1 MDKNNI
7 IGLLLI
13 FALLFLWTRF
23 NAPSEAE
30 RIAQQQQDSIQRVT
44 DSIANAKIAAAKTEV
59 EIVKNQVVEP
69 AKNDSSKIAENND
82 LFGVFAPSSFG
93 NEKIDSIENEVF
105 KIFFTSKGG
114 RIKEVVL
121 KNYGKTLLDS
131 LQDEY
136 IVPVRLLE
144 NEKNRFEYILPVI
157 GTQRGTVNTGELF
170 FKADKSSNSIVY
182 RADAGDGRYF
192 EQKYTFSPDTYNIGY
207 EVKLVGLNNYVNPPS
222 GVVKLKWVNWL
233 DKIEKSVRYERPL
246 TSIYFKPLDDDTDN
260 CSCTGDDQEDADG
273 RKIKWVSNVNQF
285 FNSTLIADDYFKSAD
300 MEIEMPPEE
309 APELKKM
316 VTNFAVPIGG
326 DSGNSVSM
334 NFYIGPNVY
343 EQLLTYNLGLE
354 EVIPYGRSV
363 LGTVNRHFIRPIFE
377 FISRFIGSKGVVILI
392 LTFLVKLVLYP
403 LTYKM
408 LHSQSKMAA
417 LKPQLAKMKEKHP
430 DDQQKQQMESMKL
443 YREFGVNPLGG
454 CFPIALQMPIW
465 FALYRFFPASIE
477 FRQASFLWATD
488 LSSYDVFWKLP
499 FELPLGMGAHISM
512 FTLLWALTT
521 VIYTFYNSKHMDMSA
536 NPMMK
541 YMQYLMPIM
550 FLGFFN
556 SYASGLTCYLFFS
569 NIFNIG
575 QTIITKNFIINQ
587 DKIKRE
593 LEAYKKKPKKKGGF
607 SQRLETAM
615 KDAQKQQ
622 AEKEGKKGKKGKK

>member
-23 NAPSEAE
+23 NSPTEAE
-30 RIAQQQQDSIQRVT
+30 IAAQRTQDSIQQVEDAKLNTALLEAKMEKQKEEQEKEVT
-44 DSIANAKIAAAKTEV
+44 V
-59 EIVKNQVVEP
+59 
-69 AKNDSSKIAENND
+69 KNDSASMAERST
-82 LFGVFAPSSFG
+82 LYGVFAPSSIG
-93 NEKIDSIENEVF
+93 EEKIESIENDVF
-105 KIFFTSKGG
+105 TVYFTNKGG
-114 RIKEVVL
+114 RVKEVVL
-121 KNYGKTLLDS
+121 KNYSKILLDS

-136 IVPVRLLE
+136 KVPLRLLE
-144 NEKNRFEYILPVI
+144 NEKNRFEYILPVADS
-157 GTQRGTVNTGELF
+157 QRGSVNTGELYF
-170 FKADKSSNSIVY
+170 DADKSPNSIVF
-182 RADAGDGRYF
+182 RADAGDGKYF
-192 EQKYTFSPDTYNIGY
+192 EQKYTISPDNYNIDY
-207 EVKLVGLNNYVNPPS
+207 EVKLVGLEKYVNPS
-222 GVVKLKWVNWL
+222 TGTVNLKWVNWL
-233 DKIEKSVRYERPL
+233 DKIERSVRYETNY
-246 TSIYFKPLDDDTDN
+246 TSTYYKILDDDTDN
-260 CSCTGDDQEDADG
+260 CSCTGEDSEDANG
-273 RKIKWVSNVNQF
+273 EKLKWVSNVNQF
-285 FNSTLIADDYFKSAD
+285 FNSTLIADNYFKSAQMD
-300 MEIEMPPEE
+300 IEMPPEK
-309 APELKKM
+309 APELKKLT
-316 VTNFAVPIGG
+316 TNFVLPLGG
-326 DSGNSVSM
+326 ESGNSASM
-334 NFYIGPNVY
+334 KLYVGPNKY
-343 EQLLTYNLGLE
+343 DDLAAYNLDLQE
-354 EVIPYGRSV
+354 IIPYGTSV
-363 LGTVNRHFIRPIFE
+363 FGTVNRHIIRPMFD
-377 FISRFIGSKGVVILI
+377 FLSRFIGSKGIVILV
-392 LTFLVKLVLYP
+392 LTLLVKLVLYP

-488 LSSYDVFWKLP
+488 LSSFDVFWKLP

-541 YMQYLMPIM
+541 YMQYFMPIM

-569 NIFNIG
+569 NIFNIA
-575 QTIITKNFIINQ
+575 QTIITKNFIIDQ

-593 LEAYKKKPKKKGGF
+593 LDAYKKKPKKKGGF

-615 KDAQKQQ
+615 REAQKQQ
-622 AEKEGKKGKKGKK
+622 SEKESKKNKKGK

>member
-13 FALLFLWTRF
+13 FGLLFLWTRF
-23 NAPSEAE
+23 NAPSEADI
-30 RIAQQQQDSIQRVT
+30 IAQQQQDSIQRVT
-44 DSIANAKIAAAKTEV
+44 DSLLNANLERAKKESESLEKQEV
-59 EIVKNQVVEP
+59 EKVES
-69 AKNDSSKIAENND
+69 DSVRNEKLGS
-82 LFGVFAPSSFG
+82 LFGVFAPSGSG
-93 NEKIDSIENEVF
+93 EEKIDFIENDVF
-105 KIFFTSKGG
+105 KVYFTNKGG

-121 KNYGKTLLDS
+121 KDYSKVLLDS

-136 IVPVRLLE
+136 KVPLRLLE
-144 NEKNRFEYILPVI
+144 NEKNRFEYILPVSDA
-157 GTQRGTVNTGELF
+157 QRGTVNTGELYF
-170 FKADKSSNSIVY
+170 TAHKSSNSIVF
-182 RADAGDGRYF
+182 RANAGEGKYF
-192 EQKYTFSPDTYNIGY
+192 EQKYTLSPDSYNIDY
-207 EVKLVGLNNYVNPPS
+207 DVKLVGLNNYVNPSS

-233 DKIEKSVRYERPL
+233 DKIERSVRYETNY
-246 TSIYFKPLDDDTDN
+246 TSIYYKILDDDTDN
-260 CSCTGDDQEDADG
+260 CSCTGDDIEDADG
-273 RKIKWVSNVNQF
+273 EKLKWVSNSNQF
-285 FNSTLIADDYFKSAD
+285 FNSTLIADKFFKSAL
-300 MEIEMPPEE
+300 MEIEIPPED

-316 VTNFAVPIGG
+316 VTNFALPLGG
-326 DSGNSVSM
+326 DNGNSASM
-334 NFYIGPNVY
+334 SFYIGPNKY
-343 EQLLTYNLGLE
+343 SLLEAYDLDLE
-354 EVIPYGRSV
+354 EIIPYGTSIF
-363 LGTVNRHFIRPIFE
+363 GTVNRHIIRPIFE
-377 FISRFIGSKGVVILI
+377 FLSKYIGNKGLVILA
-392 LTFLVKLVLYP
+392 LTFLVKLMLYP

-408 LHSQSKMAA
+408 LHSQSKMGA
-417 LKPQLAKMKEKHP
+417 LKPQLTKMKEKHP

-488 LSSYDVFWKLP
+488 LSSFDVFWKLP
-499 FELPLGMGAHISM
+499 FELPMGMGAHISM

-541 YMQYLMPIM
+541 YMQYFMPIM

-575 QTIITKNFIINQ
+575 QTILTKNFIIDQ
-587 DKIKRE
+587 EKIKRE

-607 SQRLETAM
+607 GQRLETAM
-615 KDAQKQQ
+615 KDAQKQK
-622 AEKEGKKGKKGKK
+622 AEKDTKKRKKKK